1 MILHVLT
8 NPDCVADA
16 SLRDEEESLIGIEM
30 GAERF
35 MSALRREGS

>member
-16 SLRDEEESLIGIEM
+16 SLRDEEESLVGIEV
-30 GAERF
+30 GAEKF
-35 MSALRREGS
+35 IGDFRRERS